1 MSSAARLIAGLAWRN
16 LWRNQRRTAITILVV
31 AAGLFSILC
40 LSALLEAWAQS
51 SRDSALQLLTGS
63 GQIHAEEYLNDPS
76 IGHSMAP
83 PGPALTSVLDRAPVR
98 AWAARIRLPAIVRS
112 EYRTL
117 PITFVGVDPVREQ
130 ALSVIPGRVAEG
142 RYLQGGDDGSVVL
155 GRDVARRLRT
165 VLGRRVI
172 LMAQTRDGT
181 LAEQSFSVVG
191 ILRGGSDEENEF
203 GFTGIQA
210 AQRMLKAGTAF
221 SEISFLVSQGDQLD
235 PVIASLRQAAP
246 DLDVQPWTT
255 LAPLAAA
262 MDSFMQGFVYVWLWI
277 MFVLMAIGILNNQL
291 MAVFERVRELGLM
304 LALGMRPRQVVV
316 QITIEAALLIGI
328 AALAGML
335 AAALV
340 ILALHGGVD
349 LGFLAQGAEF
359 FGAGQTLYPRLSL
372 QQFLGFSVLIW
383 VLGIAVSL
391 WPALRAA
398 SASPV
403 EAMRHEP

>member
-1 MSSAARLIAGLAWRN
+1 
-16 LWRNQRRTAITILVV
+16 
-31 AAGLFSILC
+31 
-40 LSALLEAWAQS
+40 
-51 SRDSALQLLTGS
+51 
-63 GQIHAEEYLNDPS
+63 
-76 IGHSMAP
+76 
-83 PGPALTSVLDRAPVR
+83 
-98 AWAARIRLPAIVRS
+98 
-112 EYRTL
+112 
-117 PITFVGVDPVREQ
+117 
-130 ALSVIPGRVAEG
+130 
-142 RYLQGGDDGSVVL
+142 
-155 GRDVARRLRT
+155 
-165 VLGRRVI
+165 
-172 LMAQTRDGT
+172 
-181 LAEQSFSVVG
+181 
-191 ILRGGSDEENEF
+191 
-203 GFTGIQA
+203 
-210 AQRMLKAGTAF
+210 
-221 SEISFLVSQGDQLD
+221 
-235 PVIASLRQAAP
+235 
-246 DLDVQPWTT
+246 
-255 LAPLAAA
+255 
-262 MDSFMQGFVYVWLWI
+262 
-277 MFVLMAIGILNNQL
+277 MAIGILNNQL